1 MELTPAWVAAQTG
14 GRVGAGVRDRSRGDG
29 VAFDSRTV
37 EPGQVFVAL
46 RDARDGHEFVADAL
60 SRGAA
65 FAIVERP
72 VRAEDGTELPCVE
85 VADTHAALSALGRAA
100 RDRLRAQV
108 VGITGSVGKTSTKD
122 LAAAALASRWRTHAA
137 PASFNN
143 EIGVPFT
150 LLGAPEAAEAV
161 VIEMGARF
169 AGNIA
174 ALCQIAQ
181 PSIGVITNIGLAHA
195 EHLGGPDGVAR
206 VKGELLEALP
216 VDGLAVVSS
225 ACAATAGQLARSRAA
240 IVTVGTEPHAVV
252 RVSDVQVGPD
262 LRASFRLH
270 SPWGEGTVTLA
281 IRGAHQVV
289 NAAQAATVALHLGAE
304 RDAVFAALAS
314 ATSTGWRMQLRESP
328 AGIMVLNDSYNASPA
343 AMMAA
348 IESLVQLR
356 VGGRRVAVLGE
367 MRELGDWSDSE
378 HARVGDALGR
388 AGIDALIAVG
398 AATDSLVDA
407 ARNLAPTME
416 IHSVIDAEAARTA
429 ARELV
434 QPGDAV
440 LVKASRAVGLEIV
453 AESLLHAEPVA

>member
-14 GRVGAGVRDRSRGDG
+14 GRVGAGAFGAVRGDG
-29 VAFDSRTV
+29 VSFDSRTV

-46 RDARDGHEFVADAL
+46 RGGRDGHEFVADAL
-60 SRGAA
+60 ARGAA
-65 FAIVERP
+65 FAIVEHP
-72 VRAEDGTELPCVE
+72 VRAENGTELPCVE
-85 VADTHAALSALGRAA
+85 VANTHVALSALGHAA
-100 RDRLRAQV
+100 RARLRAHV

-122 LAAAALASRWRTHAA
+122 LTAAALASRWRTHAA

-143 EIGVPFT
+143 EIGVPVT

-169 AGNIA
+169 AGNVA
-174 ALCQIAQ
+174 ALCRVVE
-181 PSIGVITNIGLAHA
+181 PTIGIITNIGLAHA
-195 EHLGGPDGVAR
+195 EHLGGPEGIAR

-216 VDGLAVVSS
+216 AAGLAVVSS
-225 ACAATAGQLARSRAA
+225 SCAATAGQLARSRAA
-240 IVTVGTEPHAVV
+240 VVTVGIERHALV
-252 RVSDVQVGPD
+252 RVTDVEVGPD
-262 LRASFRLH
+262 LRANFHLDT
-270 SPWGEGTVTLA
+270 PWGAGSVTLA

-289 NAAQAATVALHLGAE
+289 NAAQAATVAMHLGADPE
-304 RDAVFAALAS
+304 AVFAALAS

-328 AGIMVLNDSYNASPA
+328 AGIVVLNDAYNASPA

-356 VGGRRVAVLGE
+356 VAGRRVAVLGE
-367 MRELGDWSDSE
+367 MLELGDWSDSE

-398 AATDSLVDA
+398 SATIPLVDA
-407 ARNLAPTME
+407 ARELAPTLE
-416 IHSVIDAEAARTA
+416 IQSVADADAARTA
-429 ARELV
+429 TRALV

>member
-14 GRVGAGVRDRSRGDG
+14 GRVGLGIGTVRGDG
-29 VAFDSRTV
+29 VAFDSRSV
-37 EPGQVFVAL
+37 ERGQVFVAL

-60 SRGAA
+60 GRSAA
-65 FAIVERP
+65 FAIVEHP
-72 VRAEDGTELPCVE
+72 VHAEDGRELPCVE
-85 VADTHAALSALGRAA
+85 VADTHVALTALGLAA
-100 RDRLRAQV
+100 RRRLRAQV

-122 LAAAALASRWRTHAA
+122 LTAAALASCWRTHAA

-169 AGNIA
+169 AGNVA
-174 ALCQIAQ
+174 ALCRVAE
-181 PSIGVITNIGLAHA
+181 PTIGVITNIGLAHA

-216 VDGLAVVSS
+216 TDGLAVVSS
-225 ACAATAGQLARSRAA
+225 ACTATAGQLARSHAA
-240 IVTVGTEPHAVV
+240 VVTVGTEPGAIV
-252 RVSDVQVGPD
+252 RVSGVNVGAD
-262 LRASFRLH
+262 LRANFHLDT
-270 SPWGEGTVTLA
+270 PWGSGSVRLA

-289 NAAQAATVALHLGAE
+289 NAAQAATVAMHLGAE
-304 RDAVFAALAS
+304 PEAVFGALAS
-314 ATSTGWRMQLRESP
+314 ATSTGSRMQLQESA
-328 AGIMVLNDSYNASPA
+328 AGIVVLNDAYNASPA

-348 IESLVQLR
+348 IKSLVQLR
-356 VGGRRVAVLGE
+356 VTGRRVAVLGE
-367 MRELGDWSDSE
+367 MRELGDWSESE
-378 HARVGDALGR
+378 HARVGAALGR

-398 AATDSLVDA
+398 SATNALVDA
-407 ARNLAPTME
+407 AHELAPTMV
-416 IHSVIDAEAARTA
+416 IQSVTDAETARTA

-434 QPGDAV
+434 RPGDAV

-453 AESLLHAEPVA
+453 AEGLLHAEPVA

>member
-14 GRVGAGVRDRSRGDG
+14 GRVGSGVVGVVRGDG

-46 RDARDGHEFVADAL
+46 RDVRDGHEFVADAL
-60 SRGAA
+60 GRGAA

-72 VRAEDGTELPCVE
+72 VRAADGTELPSVE
-85 VADTHAALSALGRAA
+85 VANTHVALGALGRAA
-100 RDRLRAQV
+100 RARLRAQV
-108 VGITGSVGKTSTKD
+108 VGITGSAGKTSTKD

-150 LLGAPEAAEAV
+150 LLGAPEGAEAV

-174 ALCQIAQ
+174 ALCRVAE
-181 PSIGVITNIGLAHA
+181 PVIGVITNIGLAHA

-216 VDGLAVVSS
+216 ADGLAVVSS
-225 ACAATAGQLARSRAA
+225 ACSATAAQLGRSRAA
-240 IVTVGTEPHAVV
+240 VVTVGAEPGALV

-262 LRASFRLH
+262 LRASFRLD
-270 SPWGEGTVTLA
+270 SPWGAGTVTLA

-289 NAAQAATVALHLGAE
+289 NAAQAATVAMHLGVE
-304 RDAVFAALAS
+304 SEAVFAALAS
-314 ATSTGWRMQLRESP
+314 ATSTGWRMELRESP
-328 AGIMVLNDSYNASPA
+328 AGIVVLNDAYNASPA
-343 AMMAA
+343 AMIAA

-356 VGGRRVAVLGE
+356 VAGRRVAVLGE
-367 MRELGDWSDSE
+367 MRELGEWSGSE

-398 AATDSLVDA
+398 AATDALVDA
-407 ARNLAPTME
+407 ARELAPTME
-416 IHSVIDAEAARTA
+416 IQSVVDAEAARIA
-429 ARELV
+429 AREMV
-434 QPGDAV
+434 RPGDAV

-453 AESLLHAEPVA
+453 AEGLLRAEPVA